1 MSELNNS
8 EMLQLARQWHEKHGR
23 LSAPFLQ
30 RKLQVNYSKA
40 IELINLIKN
49 ETILNNLRFD

>member
-1 MSELNNS
+1 MMNNTSELKDH
-8 EMLQLARQWHEKHGR
+8 EMIQLARKWHEEHGR

-40 IELINLIKN
+40 IELIELIKKDLIK
-49 ETILNNLRFD
+49 E